1 MPASTSRFARLLR
14 TLLITHLAVLLSACL
29 ALSEKPLSAPD
40 ASAVDADLIGAWQLS
55 DDEGGTVTVHIG
67 KENSLYCHP
76 CAHAL
81 VYIEQLGDGRLSGD
95 SYQGFVSRL
104 GKLRYMNVRY
114 RDPDR
119 ITEGYL
125 FIRYALA
132 GPDRLEVR
140 IIDPEKLAKLVESK
154 RLGGK
159 LDAAGTG
166 PAVLLTDPT
175 SQLAGYFADPASDAA
190 FGPVQTFV
198 RIKPAPTP

>member
-1 MPASTSRFARLLR
+1 MPAKTARFTRLLR
-14 TLLITHLAVLLSACL
+14 TLLIIHLAVLLSACL

-40 ASAVDADLIGAWQLS
+40 ASAVDAGLIGAWQLG

-104 GKLRYMNVRY
+104 GKLRYMNIRY

-140 IIDPEKLAKLVESK
+140 MIDPEKLAGLVEGK
-154 RLGGK
+154 RLGGR
-159 LDAAGTG
+159 LVTDGTG

-175 SQLAGYFADPASDAA
+175 SVLAGFFADPASDAV
-190 FGPVQTFV
+190 FGPAQTFV
-198 RIKPAPTP
+198 RVKPAQAP